1 LKGGDGLWE
10 SGSQVELLMLETCFN
25 LAAGGECDAPPL
37 YMRFSCCKA
46 RVPRG
51 TCWCCNWQRFPYK
64 NARKPREIPSS
75 ASVAVRSILVEY
87 KSCTL
92 VLGVR
97 RVLGGGVR
105 LRFAWLYFMIGNE
118 FLRSFEGRGG
128 LWELVKNVECKLVSR
143 VKARTNNTNIFFTH
157 PSHDANLLKLCMPL
171 QDALHERFPV

>member
-1 LKGGDGLWE
+1 
-10 SGSQVELLMLETCFN
+10 
-25 LAAGGECDAPPL
+25 
-37 YMRFSCCKA
+37 
-46 RVPRG
+46 
-51 TCWCCNWQRFPYK
+51 
-64 NARKPREIPSS
+64 
-75 ASVAVRSILVEY
+75 
-87 KSCTL
+87 
-92 VLGVR
+92 
-97 RVLGGGVR
+97 VR